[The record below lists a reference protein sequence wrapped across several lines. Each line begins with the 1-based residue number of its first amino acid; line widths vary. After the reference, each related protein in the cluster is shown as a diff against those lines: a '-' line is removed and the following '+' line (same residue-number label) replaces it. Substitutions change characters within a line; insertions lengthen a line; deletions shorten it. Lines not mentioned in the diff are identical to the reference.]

1 MEISIENIIKFL
13 DSLFVPIIVGI
24 LSAGLTIY
32 IKNKE
37 IKSQYSNLILQ
48 KRLEVYSDIYK
59 LIANMHLHL
68 GNGIIN
74 NCEQRFNQSDL
85 DKILASVT
93 NKIQNNCILR
103 ILCKC
108 NSFKTYYIHK
118 LYEKYCKAYQKD
130 CLQKSI
136 VIISG
141 KELQDF
147 LAEIGSWIQ
156 ENQLYAG
163 HGLSS
168 ELGHLDAAFRTL
180 LLKQRSHVYGEE
192 QFIMEERLKGNI
204 VLNKSEV
211 DNLSHYLKKT
221 QFYIKLELGI
231 FDSEDF
237 NKNKKSKRL
246 SIKNKLKRNK

>member
-1 MEISIENIIKFL
+1 MEISVENIIKFL

-48 KRLEVYSDIYK
+48 KRLEVYSNIYK

-68 GNGIIN
+68 GNGLIN
-74 NCEQRFNQSDL
+74 NCEQMFNQSGL

-108 NSFKTYYIHK
+108 NSFKTYYTHK
-118 LYEKYCKAYQKD
+118 LYRKYCKAYQKD

-136 VIISG
+136 VIIRG

-147 LAEIGSWIQ
+147 LAEIGNWIQ

-192 QFIMEERLKGNI
+192 LFIMEERLKGNI

>member
-1 MEISIENIIKFL
+1 MKKSVENIIKFL

-68 GNGIIN
+68 GNSLIN
-74 NCEQRFNQSDL
+74 NCEQWFNQSGL

-103 ILCKC
+103 ILCKS
-108 NSFKTYYIHK
+108 NSFKTYYTHK
-118 LYEKYCKAYQKD
+118 LYGKYCKAYQKD
-130 CLQKSI
+130 CLLKSI

-147 LAEIGSWIQ
+147 LAEIGNWIQ
-156 ENQLYAG
+156 ENQLYTG

-204 VLNKSEV
+204 VLNKSEI
-211 DNLSHYLKKT
+211 DDISHYLKKT
-221 QFYIKLELGI
+221 QYYIKLELGI

>member
-1 MEISIENIIKFL
+1 MEISVENIIKFL

-68 GNGIIN
+68 GNSLIN
-74 NCEQRFNQSDL
+74 NCEQRFNQSGL

-108 NSFKTYYIHK
+108 NSFKTYYTHK
-118 LYEKYCKAYQKD
+118 LYGEYCKAYQKD
-130 CLQKSI
+130 CLLKSI

-147 LAEIGSWIQ
+147 LAEIGNWIQ

-192 QFIMEERLKGNI
+192 QFIMEERLKDNI
-204 VLNKSEV
+204 VLNKSEI
-211 DNLSHYLKKT
+211 DDISHYLKKT
-221 QFYIKLELGI
+221 QYYIKLELGI